1 MKISYNVRTSDIHV
15 QEGVEVNVDTVYN
28 RQNITEVVNDAD
40 DVKELNIGVET
51 EQTLRE
57 YIETLL
63 QTDIGQT
70 IIAENTTE
78 VMETVSIIAE
88 MQAITQA
95 QTNSEMMDLIM
106 SLIVQGGDI

>member
-1 MKISYNVRTSDIHV
+1 MKISYNVRTSDMDV
-15 QEGVEVNVDTVYN
+15 KEGVEVNVDTVYD
-28 RQNITEVVNDAD
+28 RQNITEIVNDD
-40 DVKELNIGVET
+40 GIKELNIGIET
-51 EQTLRE
+51 EQPLRE
-57 YIETLL
+57 YIEGLL
-63 QTDIGQT
+63 QTDVGQT

-106 SLIVQGGDI
+106 SLVVQGGDI